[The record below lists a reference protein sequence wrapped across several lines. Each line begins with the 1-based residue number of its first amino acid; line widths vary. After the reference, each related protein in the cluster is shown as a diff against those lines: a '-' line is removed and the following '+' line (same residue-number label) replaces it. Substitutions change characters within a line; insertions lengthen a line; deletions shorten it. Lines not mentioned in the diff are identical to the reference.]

1 MEPDWL
7 PSDLTH
13 RMRADAETLQRDGL
27 FVADGLT
34 NTAKAKAEQGF
45 SAVADRQTF
54 RGGEGWSSS
63 RGDARARAEFAAR
76 MDSLRMELSRA
87 LDRPTLAVE
96 GERRHEITY
105 NWYAPNARLG
115 RHLDEHHEE
124 TKGPRGWTVPHRR
137 SVTWLVYLNDGWAA
151 AEGGELRTFPRAEP
165 ATAGVGAH
173 DGNLQIGWLGEAAE
187 MPVFLDAAR
196 PDAKVAMYVL
206 GEGKARQYVSRD
218 FMVPPKPI
226 DFGAFLVSRDLA
238 PFFEQISTERLDPRF
253 ATASTA
259 PLPAA
264 FGAPSKGEAVLEV
277 LPRAGTLVLF
287 DSVSLPHQVQPVTG
301 KRNRVAATGWFHE
314 DSVFRMP
321 KKSDRYAGV
330 SPRARPRGCADR
342 DATPRIGGVSRARAA
357 NCANCAT
364 HAR

>member
-1 MEPDWL
+1 MAWLLEGSLECCSSSSPRPTRSRATLPAKAYDTILRGGVHVEPDWL
-7 PSDLTH
+7 PSELTH

-34 NTAKAKAEQGF
+34 NTAKLPRPSRA
-45 SAVADRQTF
+45 SARWRIGRPSEAARDGAPRAATRVRAPSSRRAWTACA
-54 RGGEGWSSS
+54 WSS
-63 RGDARARAEFAAR
+63 RARSTGR
-76 MDSLRMELSRA
+76 RSPSRA
-87 LDRPTLAVE
+87 SLA
-96 GERRHEITY
+96 HEITY

-314 DSVFRMP
+314 DSVFP
-321 KKSDRYAGV
+321 
-330 SPRARPRGCADR
+330 
-342 DATPRIGGVSRARAA
+342 DA
-357 NCANCAT
+357 
-364 HAR
+364 

>member
-1 MEPDWL
+1 MLLLQFIAKAYTVPTTTLPAKAYDTILRGGVHVEPDWL
-7 PSDLTH
+7 PSELTH

-196 PDAKVAMYVL
+196 PDAKVAMYVI

-314 DSVFRMP
+314 DSVFP
-321 KKSDRYAGV
+321 
-330 SPRARPRGCADR
+330 
-342 DATPRIGGVSRARAA
+342 DA
-357 NCANCAT
+357 
-364 HAR
+364 